1 MLIFIDRKLFSG
13 QLESLVTQWNR
24 NRKEFSP
31 LYVPYSSSRLH
42 IFALNLLRFYLKN
55 SSIQKIT
62 RNLQKKLFLQQ
73 DISWSYY
80 PFMVLPHGHL
90 RIFSEAGMLP
100 LFIVLWIMCLHT
112 LHLLHPLVGK
122 PLVILFI
129 YLTLTAPKGW
139 ETELT
144 NYLLLKASWSSP
156 S

>member
-1 MLIFIDRKLFSG
+1 MTESYFPVSWNLWLLSG
-13 QLESLVTQWNR
+13 IEIERNSL
-24 NRKEFSP
+24 
-31 LYVPYSSSRLH
+31 LYMFHIVAVAYIYLH
-42 IFALNLLRFYLKN
+42 LTYLRFYLKN